1 MIWHI
6 GKGRLSAVS
15 GRSAPDLKPD
25 EVPAGHWLAAAL
37 TIGALSMILCAG
49 LSLLGLAAR
58 MDVWLIESIARVIP
72 GPFPHTLGMVAHW
85 LATIT
90 IAFGLPLLLLV
101 IPAHWRRLVIAVS
114 IVMSIAA
121 WIPVLALAAHSP
133 SLSMPLV
140 AGIWSGICAIT
151 YATRHR
157 MPCDVHPS
165 ASA

>member
-1 MIWHI
+1 MIWRI
-6 GKGRLSAVS
+6 GKGRFSAVS
-15 GRSAPDLKPD
+15 GSTAPDPTPD
-25 EVPAGHWLAAAL
+25 EAPAGHWLAAAL
-37 TIGALSMILCAG
+37 TIGALSMILCTG
-49 LSLLGLAAR
+49 LTLLGLAAR
-58 MDVWLIESIARVIP
+58 MDAWLFESVASVIP
-72 GPFPHTLGMVAHW
+72 GPFPHTLGMTASW
-85 LATIT
+85 SATIA
-90 IAFGLPLLLLV
+90 IAFGLPMLLLG

-114 IVMSIAA
+114 IVVSIAA

-140 AGIWSGICAIT
+140 AGVWSGICAII

>member
-15 GRSAPDLKPD
+15 GSSAPDPKPD
-25 EVPAGHWLAAAL
+25 EAPAGHWLAAAL
-37 TIGALSMILCAG
+37 TIGALSMTLCSG

-58 MDVWLIESIARVIP
+58 MDAWLLESIARMIP
-72 GPFPHTLGMVAHW
+72 GPFPHTPGTMARW
-85 LATIT
+85 SATIV
-90 IAFGLPLLLLV
+90 IAFGVPLLLLA
-101 IPAHWRRLVIAVS
+101 ISAHWRRLVIAVS
-114 IVMSIAA
+114 LGASIAA
-121 WIPVLALAAHSP
+121 WIPVLALAAHAP

-140 AGIWSGICAIT
+140 ASIWSGICAIT